1 MWGEHGGA
9 KMQGRN
15 GICTCMNRLLLV
27 RVHPLTK
34 SIKEPILPFRHG
46 RCFHVEKIGAIGG
59 SNSCLEGRKRGR
71 ISVARVPPFFLNI
84 PFFLCL
90 NIQERIFSA
99 RFLAQKGSWYI

>member
-59 SNSCLEGRKRGR
+59 SNSCLEGKE
-71 ISVARVPPFFLNI
+71 ARTHIGCESATFF
-84 PFFLCL
+84 
-90 NIQERIFSA
+90 FS
-99 RFLAQKGSWYI
+99 